1 MKFDDENFERG
12 IDNNEDYSIEDVSSN
27 ADDNVFDLNSFAN
40 MKLESDDR
48 ASKSRRS
55 KLGKI
60 FATSDSNDPKEK
72 RRNIIKIALSCF
84 LVFVITACIV
94 LSSFLIYVF
103 GIIDPTVDEDLNDLA
118 LNFTTTIYVKDSKT
132 GEYAEY
138 QRLHGEYN
146 RIWVG
151 YNREQAEAKDPEYT
165 GIPYYMAQAFVAIED
180 KRFYE
185 HEGVDWRRT
194 ISAFVNMVIP
204 TSDSRFGGST
214 ITQQLVKNLTGDNDR
229 SSMRKIREIMRAR
242 YLESKYYKDTIIECY
257 MNTVAMGKG
266 MYGVEVASNYYFS
279 KSVNEL
285 TLAECACLAAI
296 VKGPSLYRP
305 DKNPNDN
312 KTRRETVLREMLD
325 QKLITKEEYNAAIAE
340 NIVITADED
349 ALKENEINSYF
360 VDAIID
366 EVIDDLAVKY
376 DYDETHA
383 ALNFYNGG
391 YKIYC
396 TMDPKVQN
404 AVEEVFTDKSNI
416 KTSSKTGKQLQGAIT
431 VMDYKGN
438 IVGIAGGLGK
448 KTGNRVLNRATSLPR
463 QPGSSIKPLS
473 AYAPALE
480 NNLITYS
487 SIVKDVTKKYG
498 GWSVRG
504 SMGRVTIAKA
514 VEKSLNTIPVEI
526 INKMTPQAS
535 YDFLTQKIGFKS
547 LHPVEDVNLSSL
559 GMGGSY
565 LGVTTKEEAAA
576 FAIFGNGGVY
586 YEPTTYE
593 YITDQH
599 GDIIFDNRN
608 RRGEAVIS
616 EDTAFIMNKLLQ
628 NVVYGSSGTG
638 RTAASAVSNMKLFG
652 KTGTTDSV
660 TNKWFTGGSPYYV
673 ASCWVGFDQEE
684 KVANSSLAIRMW
696 SSVMKKINSGKK
708 AIKYAE
714 SEYVTCRRYCTETGL
729 VAKADC
735 PKTAVGWYKTGY
747 MLSCNV
753 HSGDVTGEHTG
764 TVSSETSSTA
774 STVTS
779 SNPASSTETSSVAS
793 DGSSSSVVTSTDS
806 TSTSSVEETN
816 VTSTANE

>member
-1 MKFDDENFERG
+1 MKFDDENFGRDDSG
-12 IDNNEDYSIEDVSSN
+12 REDYSIEDVSSN

-40 MKLESDDR
+40 MKLEPSDR
-48 ASKSRRS
+48 GAKGRRT
-55 KLGKI
+55 KRGKI
-60 FATSDSNDPKEK
+60 FATADSNDPKAK

-94 LSSFLIYVF
+94 LASFLIYVF

-132 GEYAEY
+132 GDYSEY

-194 ISAFVNMVIP
+194 ISAFVNMILP
-204 TSDSRFGGST
+204 TSDSRYGGST

-296 VKGPSLYRP
+296 VKGPTLYRP
-305 DKNPNDN
+305 DNQPEAN
-312 KTRRETVLREMLD
+312 KERRETVLYEMYD
-325 QKLITKEEYNAAIAE
+325 QGRITKEEYDAAVAE
-340 NIVITADED
+340 KVVITADEE

-366 EVIDDLAVKY
+366 EVINDLSVKY

-396 TMDPKVQN
+396 TMDPKVQE
-404 AVEEVFTDKSNI
+404 AVEDVFTDKSNI
-416 KTSSKTGKQLQGAIT
+416 KISSKSKKQLQGAIT
-431 VMDYKGN
+431 VMDYKGHV
-438 IVGIAGGLGK
+438 VGIAGGLGE
-448 KTGNRVLNRATSLPR
+448 KTGNRVLNRATAQPR

-487 SIVKDVTKKYG
+487 SIVNDVTKKYG
-498 GWSVRG
+498 GWPVRG
-504 SMGRVTIAKA
+504 TMGKVTVAKA
-514 VEKSLNTIPVEI
+514 VEKSLNTIPVEL

-535 YDFLTQKIGFKS
+535 FDFLTQKLGFKNF
-547 LHPVEDVNLSSL
+547 HPTEDVNLSSL
-559 GMGGSY
+559 GLGGSHF
-565 LGVTTKEEAAA
+565 GVTTLEEASA
-576 FAIFGNGGVY
+576 FAIFGNGGMY

-599 GDIIFDNRN
+599 GEVIFDNRD

-616 EDTAFIMNKLLQ
+616 EDTSFIMNKLLQ

-638 RTAASAVSNMKLFG
+638 RIAASSVTNMKLFG
-652 KTGTTDSV
+652 KTGTTDNV
-660 TNKWFTGGSPYYV
+660 ENKWFTGGSPYYV
-673 ASCWVGFDQEE
+673 ASCWVGFDQAE
-684 KVANSSLAIRMW
+684 KVADSNLAIRMW
-696 SSVMKKINSGKK
+696 SSVMKKINSDKK
-708 AIKYAE
+708 PITYEE
-714 SEYVTCRRYCTETGL
+714 SEYVTCRLYCTETGL
-729 VAKADC
+729 IAKADC
-735 PKTAVGWYKTGY
+735 PTTAVGWYKTGY
-747 MLSCNV
+747 MPSCNK
-753 HSGDVTGEHTG
+753 HAGAVTGEHSG
-764 TVSSETSSTA
+764 TVSSETSSTTSA
-774 STVTS
+774 VTS
-779 SNPASSTETSSVAS
+779 TNPTSSTETSSNTSSTAS
-793 DGSSSSVVTSTDS
+793 DGSSSSNVSSEDS
-806 TSTSSVEETN
+806 TATSSVTPAET
-816 VTSTANE
+816 E